1 MINQITFKIPELQS
15 MKKYPK
21 ELFYIGNTKL
31 LEKKKISIIG
41 TRRPSAY
48 TKEFTHKLAS
58 KLSSFDICIVSGAA
72 MGVDA
77 ISHFAAGENNT
88 IAVVAN
94 GLDIRYPSVNK
105 NLISNIEKKGLVISA
120 YKEGEKARNYTFV
133 LRNEIVVALGDILIV
148 TQADLKS
155 GSLTSVN
162 YALKM
167 GKKVYTLAHRI
178 NESLGTQELVKK
190 GLVEVIYDIDEFI
203 QNITNKLP
211 QTKSKDLVLEF
222 CDTNPSYE
230 EAILKFG
237 DKILEYE
244 LEGKIKIEN
253 ARILLI

>member
-1 MINQITFKIPELQS
+1 
-15 MKKYPK
+15 
-21 ELFYIGNTKL
+21 
-31 LEKKKISIIG
+31 
-41 TRRPSAY
+41 
-48 TKEFTHKLAS
+48 
-58 KLSSFDICIVSGAA
+58 
-72 MGVDA
+72 MGVDV
-77 ISHFAAGENNT
+77 ISHFAAREDNT

-105 NLISNIEKKGLVISA
+105 NLIANIEAKGLVLSA

-148 TQADLKS
+148 TEADLKS

-167 GKKVYTLAHRI
+167 GKKVYTLPHRI

-190 GLVEVIYDIDEFI
+190 GLIEVIYDIDEFI
-203 QNITNKLP
+203 QEFTNNSP
-211 QTKSKDLVLEF
+211 TKKEKSVKNEILEF

-230 EAILKFG
+230 EAIAKFG
-237 DKILEYE
+237 DKIFEYE

-253 ARILLI
+253 ARVFLL

>member
-1 MINQITFKIPELQS
+1 MIEHLTFNIPELKS
-15 MKKYPK
+15 MRKYPK
-21 ELFYIGNTKL
+21 ELFYIGNIKL

-58 KLSSFDICIVSGAA
+58 KLSNLDICIVSGAA

-77 ISHFAAGENNT
+77 ISHFAAGEENT

-105 NLISNIEKKGLVISA
+105 NLISNIEQKGLVLSA
-120 YKEGEKARNYTFV
+120 YMPGEKARNYTFV

-155 GSLTSVN
+155 GSLTSVD

-167 GKKVYTLAHRI
+167 GKKVYTLPHRI

-190 GLVEVIYDIDEFI
+190 GLVEPIYDIEKFVQNFASNLNISKEKDEI
-203 QNITNKLP
+203 LI
-211 QTKSKDLVLEF
+211 F

-230 EAILKFG
+230 EAISKFG

-244 LEGKIKIEN
+244 LEGKIKIQN
-253 ARILLI
+253 AIVSIA